1 MAQPMDI
8 AWMVLKQ
15 EAYDEQALP
24 SRPMPAAPQPHP
36 MLGQQMMEPPPTGGR
51 YFEMMAP
58 PKGSPA
64 RLQYLF
70 GRASK
75 GNLTPEEQ
83 AEFIS
88 LGGM

>member
-1 MAQPMDI
+1 MVMAQPMDI

-36 MLGQQMMEPPPTGGR
+36 MLGQQMMEPPTGGR
-51 YFEMMAP
+51 YFEM
-58 PKGSPA
+58 A
-64 RLQYLF
+64 RLQYL
-70 GRASK
+70 ASK

-83 AEFIS
+83 AELVA